1 MTETR
6 DIGHPFVGN
15 VDIDGRRYAVTVEIA
30 FDGVE
35 HVGHLLFADDDWE
48 EGEEISDQTGIHG
61 KSADDVVI
69 SARHL
74 SAGELAQRYR
84 LALTTTRRYH
94 GLRKA
99 TEDVLNRIRHLN
111 KVSTSMRAG
120 LLDVD
125 DAAREIDATEQQ
137 LVDMV
142 RQLRGYAGVPV

>member
-15 VDIDGRRYAVTVEIA
+15 VDIDGRRYAVSVEVA

-35 HVGHLLFADDDWE
+35 HVGHLLFADDDWDD
-48 EGEEISDQTGIHG
+48 GEEISDQLGIPG
-61 KSADDVVI
+61 KTADDVVL

-84 LALTTTRRYH
+84 RALSTTRRNH

-99 TEDVLNRIRHLN
+99 TEEVLNHIRHLN

-137 LVDMV
+137 LVSMV
-142 RQLRGYAGVPV
+142 RQLKSFAGVTA